1 MVSFKS
7 KLVKIQNL
15 CKSMTQLTSVDR
27 FWQQIFTT
35 DPSQR
40 KIPYGLFFFS
50 EMRSHVHMDKINQ
63 IYERLENKR
72 LLFYFILNK
81 FDNFFLP
88 KQALMYGF
96 LWIWQL
102 WLRREMVHRSP
113 VCLENWKQMLWA
125 MAKSQISSLYSDFMR
140 LSGSKNFPAIWS
152 SSKSRIFQDWSL
164 RSRSIYLYMCHL
176 NHPQYLQ
183 RPKPKIP
190 SAYWGKFEINTWK
203 TSEALARLC
212 KE

>member
-1 MVSFKS
+1 MTTNFYNRSKS
-7 KLVKIQNL
+7 KKN
-15 CKSMTQLTSVDR
+15 SS
-27 FWQQIFTT
+27 W
-35 DPSQR
+35 S
-40 KIPYGLFFFS
+40 FFFQRC
-50 EMRSHVHMDKINQ
+50 EAMFTWIKLIRSMNVWKI
-63 IYERLENKR
+63 KD
-72 LLFYFILNK
+72 FYFIFNK

-88 KQALMYGF
+88 KEALMYCF
-96 LWIWQL
+96 LRIWQL

-113 VCLENWKQMLWA
+113 VCLENWKQMLMA